1 MRVVF
6 FGSAD
11 FSCPSLDALIQS
23 HHQIEMVITQ
33 PDRPKGRGQQLY
45 PSPVKTLALKAALR
59 VEQPEKASEPKGQ
72 ELLRQV
78 KPDIGVVVA
87 YGQILSKD
95 LLSIPTYGC
104 VNVHGS
110 LLPRHRGASP
120 IQWAIIEGDEKTGVT
135 TIQMD
140 ERMDTGDILVQKQIF
155 ILPDDTAGTLF
166 EKLSRLGADAL
177 METLALYE
185 EGKIIRQKQDD
196 RVATYTRL
204 LKKDDGIIDWNQ
216 PSDQICRMIRG
227 LNPWPGA
234 FSYLN
239 GRRIK
244 VLQARVIEQQQGGD
258 VRPGQ
263 IRQANHREGLIVEAG
278 QKSALAI
285 TQLQPEGKQA
295 MTAWEYFQGFRAAG
309 PDSQYQFTSSPEE
322 D

>member
-11 FSCPSLDALIQS
+11 FSCPSLESLIQS
-23 HHQIEMVITQ
+23 HHRIEMVITQ

-45 PSPVKTLALKAALR
+45 PSPVKVLALKAGLR
-59 VEQPEKASEPKGQ
+59 VEQPEKASKPEGQ

-78 KPDIGVVVA
+78 KPEIGVVVA
-87 YGQILSKD
+87 YGQILSKA
-95 LLSIPTYGC
+95 LLSIPTHGC

-120 IQWAIIEGDEKTGVT
+120 IQWAIIEGDEKTGIT

-140 ERMDTGDILVQKQIF
+140 ERMDTGDILVQKQIP
-155 ILPDDTAGTLF
+155 ILPEDTAGTMF

-196 RVATYTRL
+196 TMATYTRL

-216 PSDQICRMIRG
+216 PSDRICRMIRG

-244 VLQARVIEQQQGGD
+244 VLQARIIEQQQGGD
-258 VRPGQ
+258 VSPGQ

-278 QKSALAI
+278 QNSALVV
-285 TQLQPEGKQA
+285 TQLQPEGKQVMA
-295 MTAWEYFQGFRAAG
+295 AWEYVQGIRAGG
-309 PDSQYQFTSSPEE
+309 PDSQCKFTSSPKK

>member
-6 FGSAD
+6 FGSAE
-11 FSCPSLDALIQS
+11 FSCPTLEALMQS

-45 PSPVKTLALKAALR
+45 PSPVKALALKAGLR
-59 VEQPEKASEPKGQ
+59 VEQPEKASKPEGL

-87 YGQILSKD
+87 YGQILSKA
-95 LLSIPTYGC
+95 LLSIPIHGC

-166 EKLSRLGADAL
+166 EKLSRLGAEAL

-185 EGKIIRQKQDD
+185 EGKIIPQKQDD
-196 RVATYTRL
+196 SEATYTRL

-216 PSDQICRMIRG
+216 PAGRICRLIRG

-234 FSYLN
+234 FSYLG

-244 VLQARVIEQQQGGD
+244 VLQAREIEQQQGGD
-258 VRPGQ
+258 VTPGQ
-263 IRQANHREGLIVEAG
+263 IRRANRREGLIVEAG
-278 QKSALAI
+278 QNSALAVI
-285 TQLQPEGKQA
+285 QLQPEGKQA
-295 MTAWEYFQGFRAAG
+295 MAAWEYIQGLRAGG
-309 PDSQYQFTSSPEE
+309 PYGQGRFTSSPEK